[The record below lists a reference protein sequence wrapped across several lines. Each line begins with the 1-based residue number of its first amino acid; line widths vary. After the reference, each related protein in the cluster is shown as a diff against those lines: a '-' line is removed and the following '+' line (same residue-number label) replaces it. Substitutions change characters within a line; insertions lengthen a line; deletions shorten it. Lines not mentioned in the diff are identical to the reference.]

1 MVRSDS
7 AVRLV
12 RRNVTAPRARLWGA
26 EVRPLLAAIA
36 GPPPARPRWRP
47 WQVLGGPGTG
57 KTALLVDLAA
67 GRIAAG
73 AHPAGGVVLTHNQQ
87 AAARQGPPRTA
98 PLGGPRR
105 PA

>member
-73 AHPAGGVVLTHNQQ
+73 PPPGPRRGHTPTQQ
-87 AAARQGPPRTA
+87 AGARQPAPRTA
-98 PLGGPRR
+98 REGPA
-105 PA
+105 P